1 MKTLKAIRQLVRDTL
16 HRFVRHPNPWDESML
31 ITEHGT
37 VYTIRDRAGCEREIQ
52 HPRTGKWE
60 RESRVTFS
68 QLPMYENY
76 HRDQYKAAKPYT
88 PNPSH
93 HDGAAPAPSVDGVV
107 QCQNEKGE

>member
-1 MKTLKAIRQLVRDTL
+1 
-16 HRFVRHPNPWDESML
+16 ML

-88 PNPSH
+88 LNP
-93 HDGAAPAPSVDGVV
+93 GADRTRHLVPGTVEPVARPS
-107 QCQNEKGE
+107 

>member
-1 MKTLKAIRQLVRDTL
+1 VKTLKAIRQLVRDTL

-88 PNPSH
+88 LNP
-93 HDGAAPAPSVDGVV
+93 GADRTRHLVPGTVEPVARPS
-107 QCQNEKGE
+107 